1 MQKVQQIYEEGMM
14 MNEIQ
19 KELDQAYRLLA
30 TLPVRGDNVEIM
42 ASIRQQLRRAYALA
56 ESKDKGDEHGG

>member
-56 ESKDKGDEHGG
+56 EAKDKGDEHGG